1 MVGRT
6 ARNAESEATDSSG
19 LYPAL
24 AALASPL
31 RLRIVA
37 MLRDRELCV
46 CHLTEA
52 LGLTQGTVSY
62 HMGLLKQA
70 GLVKDRRD
78 FHDARW
84 IYYRLDPTGV
94 ASVQVSLS
102 ALLDVSRADDTP
114 ADCCAQGG
122 VCDPADAR
130 A

>member
-1 MVGRT
+1 MGRT
-6 ARNAESEATDSSG
+6 ARITVSEDTGCSG

-37 MLRDRELCV
+37 MLRERELCV

-70 GLVKDRRD
+70 GLVQDRRD
-78 FHDARW
+78 LHDARW
-84 IYYRLDPTGV
+84 IYYRLDPVGV
-94 ASVQVSLS
+94 EALQHSLS
-102 ALLDVSRADDTP
+102 GLLDINLADYTRV
-114 ADCCAQGG
+114 DCCTQDRI
-122 VCDPADAR
+122 CDPAAGR
-130 A
+130 V

>member
-1 MVGRT
+1 M
-6 ARNAESEATDSSG
+6 
-19 LYPAL
+19 

-31 RLRIVA
+31 RLRIMA
-37 MLRDRELCV
+37 MPRERELCV
-46 CHLTEA
+46 CHLTGT

-62 HMGLLKQA
+62 HLGLLKQA

-94 ASVQVSLS
+94 AALQCSLS
-102 ALLDVSRADDTP
+102 ALLDVSRAD
-114 ADCCAQGG
+114 G
-122 VCDPADAR
+122 R